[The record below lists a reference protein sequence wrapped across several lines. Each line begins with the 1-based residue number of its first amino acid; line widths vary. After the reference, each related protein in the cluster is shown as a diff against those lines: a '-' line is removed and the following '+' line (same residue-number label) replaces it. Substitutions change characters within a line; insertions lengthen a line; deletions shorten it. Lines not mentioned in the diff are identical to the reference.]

1 MVGRGGFFSVSFQH
15 RKDRPVHSGPSDGS
29 CPEVLRLIDVGPSA
43 LSDQNMELVITW
55 YHGIPRSWHQETCF
69 GHI

>member
-1 MVGRGGFFSVSFQH
+1 VGVGG
-15 RKDRPVHSGPSDGS
+15 GCGESDGNRGS
-29 CPEVLRLIDVGPSA
+29 SIIKEKLRGFCVVLFPT
-43 LSDQNMELVITW
+43 SDQNMELVITW